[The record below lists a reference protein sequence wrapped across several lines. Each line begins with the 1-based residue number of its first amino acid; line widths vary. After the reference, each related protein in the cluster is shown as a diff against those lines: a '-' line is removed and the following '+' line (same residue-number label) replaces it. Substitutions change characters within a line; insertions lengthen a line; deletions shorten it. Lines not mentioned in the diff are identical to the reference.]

1 MKPTSNKNGKK
12 RTFWEEFLDEI
23 NRRRH
28 GIAHGSDLG
37 NVHSV
42 ESLILT
48 MNKIKCL
55 ELALIHVVIE
65 FFGIASCIENTE

>member
-1 MKPTSNKNGKK
+1 M
-12 RTFWEEFLDEI
+12 WEEFLDEI

-37 NVHSV
+37 DDHSV

-48 MNKIKCL
+48 KNKIRCL

-65 FFGIASCIENTE
+65 FFGTASCANRT